1 MTGTIGQVTEDLD
14 RLAALGVRHVL
25 WFMPGTEPG
34 QQLDAMQE
42 LLAAVPG

>member
-1 MTGTIGQVTEDLD
+1 MTEDID
-14 RLAALGVRHVL
+14 RLAALGVGHVF

-42 LLAAVPG
+42 LLAAIPH